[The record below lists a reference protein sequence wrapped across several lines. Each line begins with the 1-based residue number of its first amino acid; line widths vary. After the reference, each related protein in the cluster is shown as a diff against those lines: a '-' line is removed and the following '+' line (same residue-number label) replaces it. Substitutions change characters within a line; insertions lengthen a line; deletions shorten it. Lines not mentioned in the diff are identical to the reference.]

1 MLEAARLEALE
12 ERTVAN
18 PMRTAEEKIFLAE
31 LVDNMRGAILEA
43 GAATA
48 AEVDDLRD
56 AVAAVARDP
65 GTIVHQAV
73 MHQVR
78 GTRPAAAS
86 A

>member
-1 MLEAARLEALE
+1 
-12 ERTVAN
+12 
-18 PMRTAEEKIFLAE
+18 MRTAEEKIFLAE
-31 LVDNMRGAILEA
+31 LVDPMRGAILEA

-65 GTIVHQAV
+65 GTIVDQAV
-73 MHQVR
+73 MHQGR

>member
-1 MLEAARLEALE
+1 
-12 ERTVAN
+12 
-18 PMRTAEEKIFLAE
+18 MRTAEEKIFLAE
-31 LVDNMRGAILEA
+31 LVDPMRGAILEA

-73 MHQVR
+73 VHR
-78 GTRPAAAS
+78 GAAPGRPPRQPDARRFS
-86 A
+86 RGRGP